1 METQAG
7 PGPVAHLAGLEGR
20 VSRLLLVGTYAA
32 MALIAAGTV
41 LLLASGRSP
50 LDVAPGL
57 DPGRLVADLLALHPA
72 GLLWIGLLVVVVTPA
87 ARVALSLAGFVQA
100 GEREMSIVAL
110 LILLVVLAGII
121 VGTSAA

>member
-1 METQAG
+1 MATPTE
-7 PGPVAHLAGLEGR
+7 PMRVALTPSLEDR
-20 VSRLLLVGTYAA
+20 VARLLLVGTYASIV
-32 MALIAAGTV
+32 LIAAGTA

-50 LDVAPGL
+50 LDLAPGL
-57 DPGRLVADLLALHPA
+57 DPGRLFADLLALHPA

-87 ARVALSLAGFVQA
+87 ARVALSLAGYLQA
-100 GEREMSIVAL
+100 GEREMSVVAL